1 MRLAKAARAS
11 GRGGGRKRIL
21 AAAREL
27 FAGRSYTDVSM
38 QDVASAAGVTK
49 AALYYHFTNKQDILR
64 ALAAPAME
72 ATPTVLSML
81 PERPVDLAQWA
92 GVVASLSEWLL
103 DNRKVL
109 MLFERNH
116 GVMHEL
122 AHESSHFEM
131 HELLHE
137 RVDAIFGDEAVPLDD
152 RIRMAASL
160 GVLLSVLGGAF
171 ANVAVEILRP
181 AVDAAIASVLRAPTV
196 TKRARRAAT

>member
-1 MRLAKAARAS
+1 MSDTREQILEVARDLFIEQGYDATS
-11 GRGGGRKRIL
+11 L
-21 AAAREL
+21 REI
-27 FAGRSYTDVSM
+27 AEKVC
-38 QDVASAAGVTK
+38 VTK

-137 RVDAIFGDEAVPLDD
+137 RVDAIFGDAAVPLDD